1 MIKFVGDK
9 NTIEPICESITDN
22 FLLCSAEF
30 KNEGKYFITIEGYFT
45 EYFFNV
51 FHNYENNQIED
62 DSDEI
67 EDDSSDESEDYN
79 SNQIED
85 DNSGEIEDHNSD
97 ENEYEEEDDNK
108 GNIYNLKK
116 ILFLLSLFIFI

>member
-9 NTIEPICESITDN
+9 NTIEPICESISDE

-51 FHNYENNQIED
+51 FNNYENNQIED

-67 EDDSSDESEDYN
+67 EDDN
-79 SNQIED
+79 SN
-85 DNSGEIEDHNSD
+85 EIEY
-97 ENEYEEEDDNK
+97 ENDYNK

>member
-9 NTIEPICESITDN
+9 DTIEPICESISDN
-22 FLLCSAEF
+22 FLLCSAKF

-51 FHNYENNQIED
+51 LNNY
-62 DSDEI
+62 DEI
-67 EDDSSDESEDYN
+67 EDECDEC
-79 SNQIED
+79 ED
-85 DNSGEIEDHNSD
+85 DEE
-97 ENEYEEEDDNK
+97 ENEEEEDNK

-116 ILFLLSLFIFI
+116 ILFLLSFLLFF

>member
-30 KNEGKYFITIEGYFT
+30 KKEGKYFITIEGYFT

-51 FHNYENNQIED
+51 FNIYEKNKIED
-62 DSDEI
+62 DSYDDEF
-67 EDDSSDESEDYN
+67 ED
-79 SNQIED
+79 
-85 DNSGEIEDHNSD
+85 
-97 ENEYEEEDDNK
+97 EYFNK

-116 ILFLLSLFIFI
+116 ILFLLSLFIII